1 MLKQYL
7 SVRNRLDDDTLL
19 FFRMGDFYELFFK
32 DAEIASRELGI
43 ALTSRKTGGSSY
55 PLAGVPIRAADTYIA
70 RLVKKG
76 YKVAIVEQT
85 EDPSLAKGVVKRDL
99 VRIITRGTIV
109 EEGVLEEDRNNYLVA
124 ILVKSHR
131 GKKTEAALV
140 ATDVSTGEIWYGSF
154 TGNQVIDSL
163 QGEIARLAPSEL
175 LLPRSYEPDP
185 ASFLGFSL
193 EPGINITFVEDYW
206 FEASL
211 AVPKIQETWNV
222 SGIEGFGLKP
232 ETLATGVLG
241 AVLRYLEENLLT
253 TISNLRVPRAIN
265 PSEYLILDKTA
276 IRSLEIT
283 RNIFDESTNATLLS
297 IFDQITTPMGSR
309 KLIHSLLKP
318 LRNEKKITERLNAV
332 EALIQNPIEHHNLR
346 TALEPIADLERLSSR
361 IVLGTAKPP
370 DLVAIKTSLSS
381 FPLIKEVL
389 IRFGDSLLSSLAKK
403 LDICEDIVNLLD
415 QSLLDEP
422 SRLINEG
429 GIIRP
434 GYNEELDKYRSVQQK
449 GSALLQEYQEK
460 ERSRTGIPSLKVG
473 YNKVFGHYIEVTK
486 PHLSKIPPEYVR
498 KQSLTNAERFITE
511 ELRNLEESIL
521 TAEEKARRLEEK
533 LFLEIRDKVK
543 SQIKRVQAGAEIIAL
558 IDVFSCF
565 AKVSEENNFV
575 KPVVDNSNEV
585 LIEEGRH
592 PVLEKIL
599 APGSFVPNSVRINQD
614 DSRLL
619 IITGPNL
626 SGKSTYLRQT
636 ALIIIMAQAG
646 CFVPAKSARIGVVDR
661 IFTRI
666 GAFDNIARGQSTFML
681 EMQEC
686 ANILHNATGR
696 SFVVLDEIGRG
707 TSTFDG
713 LSIAWAIAEALHDMK
728 NPPRVMLATH
738 YHQLAQLE
746 RIKPG
751 VKNYHSQIEI
761 HGDQIRFIR
770 KILPGSTDRSFGIQV
785 ASLAGIPR
793 YVTERA
799 KKIMDVIVSGSAD
812 PATIPTQVLERTSQ
826 EGQAL
831 QATLLDFLG
840 DSTIEQPPRSP
851 PSESVSISKK
861 ELEALATLRTVNINT
876 LTPLQAL
883 NLLAELQSFLRS

>member
-1 MLKQYL
+1 MLKQYW
-7 SVRNRLDDDTLL
+7 SVRNRLDEDTLL

-43 ALTSRKTGGSSY
+43 TLTSRKTGGASY

-85 EDPSLAKGVVKRDL
+85 EDPSLAKGVVKRDH

-109 EEGVLEEDRNNYLVA
+109 EEGVLEEDQNNYLVA
-124 ILVKSHR
+124 ILVKPLKS
-131 GKKTEAALV
+131 KQKEAALV
-140 ATDVSTGEIWYGSF
+140 ATDVSTGEIWYACFSGD
-154 TGNQVIDSL
+154 QAIDTL
-163 QGEIARLAPSEL
+163 QGEIARLNPSEL
-175 LLPRSYEPDP
+175 LLPRSYEQNPD
-185 ASFLGFSL
+185 SFLGFSL

-206 FEASL
+206 FESSL

-222 SGIEGFGLKP
+222 SGVEGFGLKP
-232 ETLATGVLG
+232 ESVATGVLG
-241 AVLRYLEENLLT
+241 AVLRYLEENFLT
-253 TISNLRVPRAIN
+253 TVSNLRVPRVIN

-276 IRSLEIT
+276 ISSLEIT
-283 RNIFDESTNATLLS
+283 KNIFDESTNATLLS
-297 IFDQITTPMGSR
+297 IFDQVITPMGSR
-309 KLIHSLLKP
+309 KLVHSLLKP
-318 LRNEKKITERLNAV
+318 LRSRKKIEERLNAV
-332 EALIQNPIEHHNLR
+332 EALMRNAVEHHNLR
-346 TALEPIADLERLSSR
+346 AALETIADLERLSSR
-361 IVLGTAKPP
+361 IVLGTARPP
-370 DLVAIKTSLSS
+370 DLVAIRNSLSS
-381 FPLIKEVL
+381 FPLIKDILEQ
-389 IRFGDSLLSSLAKK
+389 FNDSLLKSFAKR
-403 LDICEDIVNLLD
+403 LDVCEDIVSLLD
-415 QSLLDEP
+415 RALLDEP
-422 SRLINEG
+422 SRLLNEG
-429 GIIRP
+429 GIIKP
-434 GYNEELDKYRSVQQK
+434 GFNEELDKYRSIQAK
-449 GSALLQEYQEK
+449 GSKLLQEYQEK
-460 ERSRTGIPSLKVG
+460 ERVRTGIPSLKVG

-486 PHLSKIPPEYVR
+486 PHLAKVPPEYVR

-511 ELRNLEESIL
+511 ELRTLEESIL
-521 TAEEKARRLEEK
+521 SADEKAKQLEEK
-533 LFLEIRDKVK
+533 LFLEIRKSVK
-543 SQIKRVQAGAEIIAL
+543 EQVKRIQDGAEIISL
-558 IDVFSCF
+558 VDVLSCF
-565 AKVSEENNFV
+565 ARVSEDNDFV
-575 KPVVDNSNEV
+575 KPVVDDSDENYV
-585 LIEEGRH
+585 EEGRH
-592 PVLEKIL
+592 PVLERIL
-599 APGSFVPNSVRINQD
+599 SPDPFVPNSVHLNRQ

-646 CFVPAKSARIGVVDR
+646 CFVPAKSARIGIVDR

-696 SFVVLDEIGRG
+696 SFVILDEIGRG

-746 RIKPG
+746 KIKPG
-751 VKNYHSQIEI
+751 VKNYHSKIEI

-785 ASLAGIPR
+785 AALAGIPR
-793 YVTERA
+793 YVTNRA
-799 KKIMDVIVSGSAD
+799 KKIMEVIVSGSAD
-812 PATIPTQVLERTSQ
+812 PATIPTQVMEQTSH
-826 EGQAL
+826 EGQPL

-840 DSTIEQPPRSP
+840 DSVMEQPTEPSP
-851 PSESVSISKK
+851 ASVSISKK
-861 ELEALATLRTVNINT
+861 ELEVLATLRTVNINT

-883 NLLAELQSFLRS
+883 NILAELQQFLQS

>member
-32 DAEIASRELGI
+32 DAEIASKELGI
-43 ALTSRKTGGSSY
+43 ALTSRRTGGSSY

-124 ILVKSHR
+124 VFVKSVR

-140 ATDVSTGEIWYGSF
+140 ATDVSTGEIWYASF
-154 TGNQVIDSL
+154 TGNQALDSL
-163 QGEIARLAPSEL
+163 QGELARLAPSEL
-175 LLPRSYEPDP
+175 LLPRSYEQDP

-211 AVPKIQETWNV
+211 AVPKIQDTWNI
-222 SGIEGFGLKP
+222 SGVEGFGLKP
-232 ETLATGVLG
+232 ESLVTGVLG

-253 TISNLRVPRAIN
+253 TISNLRFPRLIN

-283 RNIFDESTNATLLS
+283 RNIFDESSEATLLS
-297 IFDQITTPMGSR
+297 IFDQTITPMGSR
-309 KLIHSLLKP
+309 KLVHSLLKP
-318 LRNEKKITERLNAV
+318 LRSEKKITQRLNAV
-332 EALIQNPIEHHNLR
+332 EALIQNPVEHHNLR
-346 TALEPIADLERLSSR
+346 AALEPIADLERLSSR

-381 FPLIKEVL
+381 FPLIKDVL
-389 IRFGDSLLSSLAKK
+389 ARFGNPLLSSLGKK
-403 LDICEDIVNLLD
+403 MDVCEDIVTLLD
-415 QSLLDEP
+415 RSLLDEP
-422 SRLINEG
+422 SRLLNEG

-434 GYNEELDKYRSVQQK
+434 GYSEELDKYRSIQK
-449 GSALLQEYQEK
+449 KGTDLLQEYQEK
-460 ERSRTGIPSLKVG
+460 ERLRTGIPSLKVG

-486 PHLSKIPPEYVR
+486 PHLSKVPPEYVR

-511 ELRNLEESIL
+511 ELRNLEESLL
-521 TAEEKARRLEEK
+521 TAEEKARQLEEK
-533 LFLEIRDKVK
+533 LFLEIREKVK
-543 SQIKRVQAGAEIIAL
+543 AQIKRVQDGAEIIAL
-558 IDVFSCF
+558 IDVLSCF
-565 AKVSEENNFV
+565 AKVSEENNYV
-575 KPVVDNSNEV
+575 KPVVDNSDEIV
-585 LIEEGRH
+585 IEEGRH

-599 APGSFVPNSVRINQD
+599 APDPFVPNTVRINRD

-619 IITGPNL
+619 VITGPNL

-636 ALIIIMAQAG
+636 ALIIIMAHAG

-713 LSIAWAIAEALHDMK
+713 LSIAWAIAEALHDM
-728 NPPRVMLATH
+728 NDPPRTMLATH

-746 RIKPG
+746 KIKAG
-751 VKNYHSQIEI
+751 VKNYHSKIEI

-770 KILPGSTDRSFGIQV
+770 KIMPGSTDRSFGIQV
-785 ASLAGIPR
+785 AALAGIPR

-799 KKIMDVIVSGSAD
+799 KKIMEVIVSGSAD

-826 EGQAL
+826 EGQPL

-840 DSTIEQPPRSP
+840 DNTIQQPPKSP
-851 PSESVSISKK
+851 SSATVSVTKK
-861 ELEALATLRTVNINT
+861 ELEVLATLRTVNVNN

-883 NLLAELQSFLRS
+883 NVLAELQSFLKS